1 MYAVAGVSGQ
11 TGAAVAKALLAAGEK
26 VRVIVRRPDAGDAW
40 RRQGA
45 AVAVA
50 ELGEA
55 AALATALR
63 GAAGAY
69 LLNPPAYG
77 TPDPFAV
84 AAAVGAA
91 VATAIDQSG
100 VARAVVLSSVGAQVA
115 QGTGI
120 IVSNRRIEQAL
131 ARVAAPIVSLRARYF
146 FENWRHVLGA
156 VKAGGVLPSFL
167 VPTDR
172 RIGMVAVKDIATA
185 VASLLRGAAWQ
196 GRRVVEVSSFDASPD
211 DVANALAAAL
221 GKPVKAVAVPRE
233 QWAGILAGNGMSPAA
248 VAAFVEM
255 YDGINS
261 GVVAPEPEREAFD
274 GGADLPSAARAL
286 VAQADS

>member
-11 TGAAVAKALLAAGEK
+11 TGAAVAEALLAAGEK

-40 RRQGA
+40 RKRGA
-45 AVAVA
+45 DVAVA
-50 ELGEA
+50 ELANA
-55 AALATALR
+55 AALAAALR

-69 LLNPPAYG
+69 LLNPPAYA

-91 VATAIDQSG
+91 FAAAIDESG
-100 VARAVVLSSVGAQVA
+100 VGRVVVLSSVGAQIA
-115 QGTGI
+115 QGTGVI
-120 IVSNRRIEQAL
+120 GSNHRIEQAL
-131 ARVAAPIVSLRARYF
+131 ARVAAPVASLRARYF

-156 VKAGGVLPSFL
+156 VKASGVLPSFL
-167 VPTDR
+167 APTDR
-172 RIGMVAVKDIATA
+172 RIGMVAVADIAAA
-185 VASLLRGAAWQ
+185 VTSLLRGAAWQ
-196 GRRVVEVSSFDASPD
+196 RRRVVELSSFDASPD
-211 DVANALAAAL
+211 EVARALASVL
-221 GKPVKAVAVPRE
+221 DKPVKAVAVPRE

-261 GVVAPEPEREAFD
+261 GLVAPEP
-274 GGADLPSAARAL
+274 GAQLLAGRMDLASVARKLVGDAA
-286 VAQADS
+286 